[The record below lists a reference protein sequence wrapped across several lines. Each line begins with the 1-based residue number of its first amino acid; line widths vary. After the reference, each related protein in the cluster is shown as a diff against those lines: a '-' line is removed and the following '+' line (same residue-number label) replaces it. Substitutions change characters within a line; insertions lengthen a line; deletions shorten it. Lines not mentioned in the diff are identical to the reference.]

1 MSKVIIDPFYNYRFS
16 WQIKG
21 RKWKYRI
28 WKGLESWKMKTIDS
42 RGKYDLKLTFADI
55 PQYFI
60 TINLEVNL
68 QSLLLG
74 YD

>member
-1 MSKVIIDPFYNYRFS
+1 MEISHLERI
-16 WQIKG
+16 
-21 RKWKYRI
+21 RK
-28 WKGLESWKMKTIDS
+28 LENENNRL
-42 RGKYDLKLTFADI
+42 RGQYDLKLTFADI